1 MSELGDQPGGDGP
14 SSSAPVWAVGVA
26 PLILAPLE
34 GAVDADVCVI
44 GLGGS
49 GLSCIGELQRT
60 GARVVGIDAVTV
72 GGGAAGR
79 NGGFLLAGI
88 ASFHHEAAD
97 SHGRERATRAWH
109 LTLTE
114 LERIAAET
122 PAAVRR
128 TGTLRIAID
137 DEEMADCD
145 AQLAAMTMDGLPV
158 ERYDGWEGRGLLF
171 PQDASFQPLLRCREI
186 ARRVITNGAHLF
198 EHSPSLAI
206 GRGEVTTPRG
216 MVRAPITIVAVDGG
230 LERALPELVG
240 RVRSVRLQMVGTA
253 PASDV
258 HYERPVYSRYGLDY
272 WQQLADGRIALGGFR
287 DVGGDS
293 EWTLDAKP
301 SAAVQRA
308 LEQCLRERV
317 RTIAPITHRWA
328 ALVAYTPD
336 GLPVVEQVREGVW
349 ATGAYNGTGN
359 VVGALCGRAVAQ
371 LAVSGRTELL
381 L

>member
-1 MSELGDQPGGDGP
+1 MSDGEVPPG
-14 SSSAPVWAVGVA
+14 APVGLPVWTVGVP
-26 PLILAPLE
+26 PLGLTPLE
-34 GAVDADVCVI
+34 GTVDADVCVV

-49 GLSCIGELQRT
+49 GLSCIGELHRL
-60 GARVVGIDAVTV
+60 GARVVGIDAATV

-88 ASFHHEAAD
+88 AAFHHEASD
-97 SHGRERATRAWH
+97 SHGRERAVRAWR
-109 LTLTE
+109 LTLEE

-122 PAAVRR
+122 PDAVRR

-137 DEEMADCD
+137 DEELADCQ
-145 AQLAAMTMDGLPV
+145 AQLAVMREDGLPV
-158 ERYDGWEGRGLLF
+158 EWYEGWEGRGLLF
-171 PQDASFQPLLRCREI
+171 PRDGSFQPLLRCRQLATRAI
-186 ARRVITNGAHLF
+186 AAGARLF
-198 EHSPSLAI
+198 EHTRAVEMSVDGVVTDS
-206 GRGEVTTPRG
+206 GR
-216 MVRAPITIVAVDGG
+216 VRAPITIVAVDGG
-230 LERALPELVG
+230 LERVIPELAG
-240 RVRSVRLQMVGTA
+240 RVRTVRLQMIGTA
-253 PASDV
+253 PATDV

-287 DVGGDS
+287 DVGGDE
-293 EWTLDAKP
+293 EWTHDARP
-301 SAAVQRA
+301 SEAVQRA

-317 RTIAPITHRWA
+317 RTRAPITHRWA
-328 ALVAYTPD
+328 ASVSYTPD
-336 GLPVVEQVREGVW
+336 GLPVVEQVRPGVW

>member
-1 MSELGDQPGGDGP
+1 VSEEGALPAAPAGL
-14 SSSAPVWAVGVA
+14 PVWTVGVA
-26 PLILAPLE
+26 PLGLTALE
-34 GAVDADVCVI
+34 GTIDADVCVV

-49 GLSCIGELQRT
+49 GLSCIGELHRL
-60 GARVVGIDAVTV
+60 GARVVGIDAATV

-88 ASFHHEAAD
+88 AAFHHEASD
-97 SHGRERATRAWH
+97 SHGRDRAVRAWR
-109 LTLTE
+109 LTLEE

-122 PAAVRR
+122 PDAVRR

-137 DEEMADCD
+137 DEELADCR
-145 AQLAAMTMDGLPV
+145 AQLAVMREDGLPV
-158 ERYDGWEGRGLLF
+158 EWYEGWEGRGLLF
-171 PQDASFQPLLRCREI
+171 PRDGSFQPLLRCRQLATRAI
-186 ARRVITNGAHLF
+186 AAGARLF
-198 EHSPSLAI
+198 EHTRALGIDAGGVVTPA
-206 GRGEVTTPRG
+206 GR
-216 MVRAPITIVAVDGG
+216 VRAPVTIVAVDGG
-230 LERALPELVG
+230 LERVIPELAG
-240 RVRSVRLQMVGTA
+240 RVRTVRLQMIGTA
-253 PASDV
+253 PATDV

-287 DVGGDS
+287 DVGGDD
-293 EWTLDAKP
+293 EWTHDARP
-301 SAAVQRA
+301 SEAVQQA

-317 RTIAPITHRWA
+317 RTLAPITHRWA
-328 ALVAYTPD
+328 ASVSYTPD
-336 GLPVVEQVREGVW
+336 GLPVVEQVRPGVW